1 MRDRIAAVIYGAA
14 SQWDA
19 HPWDALAGH
28 IQALYLGQADAV
40 IAELDLEKRIT
51 SAVQGYAQSELVGI
65 DYHDPMHHETA
76 YGAMEKLNREA
87 VGIARY
93 AMKYRPDWKADDV

>member
-1 MRDRIAAVIYGAA
+1 MSDLRTRI
-14 SQWDA
+14 SQMIWQRWVTDMGMSMPTGMA
-19 HPWDALAGH
+19 DKL
-28 IQALYLGQADAV
+28 ADAV

-87 VGIARY
+87 VGIAKY
-93 AMKYRPDWKADDV
+93 AMKYRPDWKADDE